1 MTSFRRT
8 ALAMVILASAA
19 LAAMGCRKSEG
30 KDAKKAGADGNGPSL
45 AWMGEKPTLDD
56 VGNLLV
62 EMDSG
67 QPLLCW
73 RAESALGEMGSS
85 VAPRVRLALAASTP
99 EARAAACRLAFKFRD
114 QEAIPGMIALLGD
127 DSRLV
132 RNTANVFL
140 CGLTDQDF
148 GFRPDALE
156 SDRRDARK
164 RWEAW
169 YARTSGPV
177 LPPKRK

>member
-19 LAAMGCRKSEG
+19 LAAMSCRKSEG

-45 AWMGEKPTLDD
+45 AWMGEKPTFDD
-56 VGNLLV
+56 VGKLLV
-62 EMDSG
+62 DLDSG
-67 QPLLCW
+67 KPVLYW
-73 RAESALGEMGSS
+73 HAESALGEMGSA
-85 VAPRVRLALAASTP
+85 VAPRVRQAMAASMP

-127 DSRLV
+127 ESRLV

-156 SDRRDARK
+156 SDRRAAQK

-169 YARTSGPV
+169 YAKTYGPV
-177 LPPKRK
+177 LPPKRR